1 MIEKGVCGGVV
12 MIILCFVE
20 VNNFYIEQN
29 YNLSKLNVYF
39 GYFDMNNLYGGVM
52 IEFFFVRDFKWLS
65 VNEILEFDIM
75 NVDKNVKNGYILE
88 VIFEYLSYLY
98 DVYNDL
104 LLVLELL
111 FIIIEDLFFY
121 C

>member
-1 MIEKGVCGGVV
+1 
-12 MIILCFVE
+12 
-20 VNNFYIEQN
+20 
-29 YNLSKLNVYF
+29 
-39 GYFDMNNLYGGVM
+39 
-52 IEFFFVRDFKWLS
+52 
-65 VNEILEFDIM
+65 M

-111 FIIIEDLFFY
+111 FIKIEDLFFY